1 MFAMPSRWALF
12 RYFLQQTHTQMVRTR
27 MRNEANGAMMYSHI
41 RSEHFGTSHNSMT
54 FSTD

>member
-12 RYFLQQTHTQMVRTR
+12 RYFLQQTQTQIVRMR

-41 RSEHFGTSHNSMT
+41 LSEHFDTSHNSIT